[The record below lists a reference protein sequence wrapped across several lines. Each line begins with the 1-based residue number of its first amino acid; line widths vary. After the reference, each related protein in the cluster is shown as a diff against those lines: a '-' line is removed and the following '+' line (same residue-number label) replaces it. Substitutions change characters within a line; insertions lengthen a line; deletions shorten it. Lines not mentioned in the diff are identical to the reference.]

1 MLRMVLICLVFICSE
16 AIAGPPKEKFLC
28 RKGEQV
34 VFGCN
39 LGRKVL
45 ALCAASGPSSMSP
58 MNFQYRFGT
67 PSRLELQ
74 FPDTPSPAK
83 DHFWSSS
90 TAYSGGGAAHIRFAN
105 ADYEYV
111 LFDSVVRTNFGK
123 SRRHNPKFDA
133 GLLILHQ
140 GKTVSLRH
148 CTNDASIH
156 AVAHDQI
163 PPEEYWYYDE
173 IP

>member
-1 MLRMVLICLVFICSE
+1 
-16 AIAGPPKEKFLC
+16 
-28 RKGEQV
+28 
-34 VFGCN
+34 
-39 LGRKVL
+39 
-45 ALCAASGPSSMSP
+45 

-74 FPDTPSPAK
+74 FPDMLRPAK
-83 DHFWSSS
+83 DHFWFSS

-105 ADYEYV
+105 AGYEYV
-111 LFDSVVRTNFGK
+111 LFDSVVRTGFGK
-123 SRRHNPKFDA
+123 REGNNPKFDA

-140 GKTVSLRH
+140 KKTVSLRH
-148 CTNDASIH
+148 CTNDASIQ

-163 PPEEYWYYDE
+163 PPEEYRYYDE